1 MSIRK
6 KSTKYERFLSKQ
18 MTLPRGSAGRP
29 ERSFTFDPFFAIMD
43 VLTTASAKQ
52 GKGGGA
58 MESAALS
65 SITPGTVTIL
75 GDSYS
80 TFEGYN
86 PPVWEAYYPAY
97 GPSVASVE
105 DTWWHRLIAR
115 LGLRLL
121 INNSVSGA
129 TVCTSVRENQDISV
143 AFVRRMKD
151 SLSRAGVNGERP
163 ALILICGGTNDSWID
178 CPIGEL
184 QYGDFT
190 EDDLR
195 KTLPAFCHM
204 LGYVTREN
212 PGARVVMITN
222 CGLKPEITEGFAE
235 ACAHYG
241 VQNVRLEG
249 IDKFNNHPTKTGM
262 AQIEE
267 QVERAIL
274 R

>member
-1 MSIRK
+1 
-6 KSTKYERFLSKQ
+6 
-18 MTLPRGSAGRP
+18 
-29 ERSFTFDPFFAIMD
+29 
-43 VLTTASAKQ
+43 
-52 GKGGGA
+52 
-58 MESAALS
+58 MENAAFS

-86 PPVWEAYYPAY
+86 PPVWEAFYPTY
-97 GPSVASVE
+97 GPTVE
-105 DTWWHRLIAR
+105 TVQDTWWHRLIAR
-115 LGLRLL
+115 LGMRLL

-163 ALILICGGTNDSWID
+163 ELILICGGTNDSWID

-184 QYGDFT
+184 QYGNFT

-204 LGYVTREN
+204 LDYVTREN
-212 PGARVVMITN
+212 PGARVAVILN
-222 CGLKPEITEGFAE
+222 CDLKPEITEGFAR
-235 ACAHYG
+235 ACDHYG
-241 VQNVRLEG
+241 VERVQLSG
-249 IDKFNNHPTKTGM
+249 IDKFNGHPTRRGM

-267 QVERAIL
+267 QVAERIS